1 MADERL
7 KTFIAVVQYG
17 SLTQAAKE
25 LYISQPAVSR
35 QIHLLEEEYHATLLH
50 RHERGIELTPAGQRL
65 YRYAVRIQELYGE
78 AMDDVT
84 ELTGELAGTLRIGAT
99 LTIGEYVLPSLMGKF
114 KARSPQI
121 HLLLE
126 VENTQRIGEAVAAG
140 ALDCGLIEGPFT
152 HTLLL
157 NERLADDELAIVA
170 SPHHPLAG
178 IPQITLDALAQE
190 AFIMREPG
198 SGTRMVFEEALRK
211 AGGDPATLTVLM
223 QLGSTHAVKALVMQN
238 LGISVL
244 SLRAIQQEVTQ
255 GQLTVL
261 NVPALDLHR
270 TFTVLLPKGTRT
282 SQLTRAFILFC
293 RREITVLPITP

>member
-1 MADERL
+1 MADDRL
-7 KTFIAVVQYG
+7 RTFVTVVQCK
-17 SLTQAAKE
+17 SLTQAGKQ

-35 QIHLLEEEYHATLLH
+35 QIHLLEEEFHATLLH

-65 YRYAVRIQELYGE
+65 YRYAVRIQELYAE
-78 AMDDVT
+78 AMDEVA

-99 LTIGEYVLPSLMGKF
+99 LTIGEYVLPPLMGKF

-121 HLLLE
+121 ELLLE

-140 ALDCGLIEGPFT
+140 TLDCGLIEGPFT
-152 HTLLL
+152 HSLLTS
-157 NERLADDELAIVA
+157 ERLAADELAVIA
-170 SPHHPLAG
+170 STQHPLAG
-178 IPQITLDALAQE
+178 QPHVSLDALHQE
-190 AFIMREPG
+190 AFILREPG
-198 SGTRMVFEEALRK
+198 SGTRTVFEEALRH
-211 AGGDPATLTVLM
+211 AGGDPAALTVLM

-244 SLRAIQQEVTQ
+244 SIRAIQQEIAQ
-255 GQLTVL
+255 GVLTIL

-293 RREITVLPITP
+293 RREI